1 MQLSRASHRAIGARA
16 RARLGRGW
24 CARALA
30 ALCLAGLPAL
40 AGVLPEDR
48 LDVLYHRY
56 QGGGIT
62 VQGPSIL
69 VQKRIGDHFAVNA
82 NYYQDM
88 ISSASID
95 VLLSASP
102 YKETRTQKS
111 VGAEYLHGKTT
122 YTAGLINSIEPDYKA
137 NTSYYS
143 VSQDMFGDLTT
154 VTLSYSRGWDQI
166 YRDIKVDGKII
177 NDPTFHQR
185 ADHRVYGLSVSQIL
199 TRNLIGTLN
208 YQFSSDQ
215 GYLASPYRLIRYV
228 DPNNPVGYSLAPQ
241 VYPNTRTMDALSTS
255 LKYYLPYRAALT
267 GKYRYFIDSWG
278 IVAHTLQL
286 DYVQPIRHWTL
297 DGNIRYYRQGAA
309 SFYSDIFPY
318 ANYSNYMARDRELA
332 AFHSITFGFEASYAF
347 SIPRASWIQK
357 SSATLSFDRMMINYL
372 DYRDALYSKYDPGV
386 IKAGEEPL
394 YTLDASIFQA
404 FVSLWF

>member
-1 MQLSRASHRAIGARA
+1 MQLRRKPC
-16 RARLGRGW
+16 GW
-24 CARALA
+24 CTRSLA
-30 ALCLAGLPAL
+30 ALCLAGVPAV

-56 QGGGIT
+56 EGGGIT

-111 VGAEYLHGKTT
+111 LGGEYIHGKTT
-122 YTAGLINSIEPDYKA
+122 YTAGFINSVEPDYKA
-137 NTSYYS
+137 DTSYYS

-166 YRDIKVDGKII
+166 YRDIKVDGQIV

-185 ADHRVYGLSVSQIL
+185 ADHRVYGFALTQIL

-215 GYLASPYRLIRYV
+215 GYLASPYRLIRYL
-228 DPNNPVGYSLAPQ
+228 DPGSAVGYTLAPQ
-241 VYPNTRTMDALSTS
+241 VYPGTRTMDAASAS
-255 LKYYLPYRAALT
+255 LKYYLFYRAALT
-267 GKYRYFIDSWG
+267 GKYRFYTDSWG

-286 DYVQPIRHWTL
+286 DYVQPVQHHWTL
-297 DGNIRYYRQGAA
+297 DGNVRYYRQGKA
-309 SFYSDIFPY
+309 SFYSDLFPY
-318 ANYSNYMARDRELA
+318 ADYSNYMARDRELA
-332 AFHSITFGFEASYAF
+332 EFHSITLGLEASYAF
-347 SIPRASWIQK
+347 TVPHLPWIEK
-357 SSATLSFDRMMINYL
+357 SSATLSYDRMMINYL
-372 DYRDALYSKYDPGV
+372 DYRNALYSKFDPGEF
-386 IKAGEEPL
+386 KAGDEPL
-394 YTLDASIFQA
+394 YSLDASIFQA
-404 FVSLWF
+404 YVSLWF

>member
-1 MQLSRASHRAIGARA
+1 MQLSQASHRAVGARA
-16 RARLGRGW
+16 RARVGRGW

-69 VQKRIGDHFAVNA
+69 VQKKIGDHFAVNA

-166 YRDIKVDGKII
+166 YRDIKVDGEII

-185 ADHRVYGLSVSQIL
+185 ADHRVYGLSISQIL

-215 GYLASPYRLIRYV
+215 GYLASPYRLIRYA

-241 VYPNTRTMDALSTS
+241 VYPNTRTMDAVATS

-332 AFHSITFGFEASYAF
+332 AFHSITFGLEASYAF

-357 SSATLSFDRMMINYL
+357 SSATVSFDRMMINYL

-386 IKAGEEPL
+386 IKAGDEPL

>member
-1 MQLSRASHRAIGARA
+1 M
-16 RARLGRGW
+16 RL
-24 CARALA
+24 LA
-30 ALCLAGLPAL
+30 ALCLAGVPAL

-48 LDVLYHRY
+48 VDVLYHRY

-69 VQKRIGDHFAVNA
+69 VQKRIGDHFAVTA

-111 VGAEYLHGKTT
+111 GGVEYLHGKTT
-122 YTAGLINSIEPDYKA
+122 YSAGLINSVEPDYKA

-166 YRDIKVDGKII
+166 YRDIKVNGVIV

-185 ADHRVYGLSVSQIL
+185 ADHRVYGLSISQIL
-199 TRNLIGTLN
+199 TRNMIGTLN

-267 GKYRYFIDSWG
+267 GKYRYFTDSWG
-278 IVAHTLQL
+278 IIAHTLQV
-286 DYVQPIRHWTL
+286 DYLQPIWHHWTL
-297 DGNIRYYRQGAA
+297 DGNVRYYRQGAA
-309 SFYSDIFPY
+309 SFYSDLFPY
-318 ANYSNYMARDRELA
+318 ANYSNYVARDRELA
-332 AFHSITFGFEASYAF
+332 AFHSITLGFEASYAF

-372 DYRDALYSKYDPGV
+372 DYRNALYSKFDPGV

-404 FVSLWF
+404 YVSLWF

>member
-1 MQLSRASHRAIGARA
+1 R
-16 RARLGRGW
+16 GRG
-24 CARALA
+24 ALA
-30 ALCLAGLPAL
+30 FAAARIAAAALLAGVPAI

-48 LDVLYHRY
+48 ADVLYHRY

-62 VQGPSIL
+62 IQGPSIL

-111 VGAEYLHGKTT
+111 IGAEYLHGKTT
-122 YTAGLINSIEPDYKA
+122 YSAGLINSVEPDYKA
-137 NTSYYS
+137 NTAYYS
-143 VSQDMFGDLTT
+143 ISQDMFGDLTT
-154 VTLSYSRGWDQI
+154 VTLSYSRGWDEI
-166 YRDIKVDGKII
+166 FRDIKVNGTIV
-177 NDPTFHQR
+177 NDPTFRQR
-185 ADHRVYGLSVSQIL
+185 ADHRVYGLSISQIL
-199 TRNLIGTLN
+199 TRSLIGTLN

-215 GYLASPYRLIRYV
+215 GYLASPYRLIRYA

-241 VYPNTRTMDALSTS
+241 IYPGTRTMDALAAS

-267 GKYRYFIDSWG
+267 GKYRFFSDSWG

-286 DYVQPIRHWTL
+286 DYVQPIRHHWTL

-309 SFYSDIFPY
+309 SFYSDLFPY

-332 AFHSITFGFEASYAF
+332 AFHSITIGLEASYAF
-347 SIPRASWIQK
+347 SIPRARWIQK
-357 SSATLSFDRMMINYL
+357 STATLKFDRMMINYL
-372 DYRDALYSKYDPGV
+372 DYRDALYSKYDAAVFKGG
-386 IKAGEEPL
+386 AEPL
-394 YTLDASIFQA
+394 YGLDASIFQA
-404 FVSLWF
+404 YVSLWF